1 MIELIPGSEGLL
13 RARNPIRVA
22 GYFRISNSFSKSD
35 ALAILRRMLRNR
47 IGRDESWV
55 YTGSY
60 YDRDISGMENDPRM
74 AFDRM
79 MEEARAG
86 KFDLLLTESIEHFTP
101 TADETIQC
109 VEELRSLLSPVRIIF
124 LKDGVDSETVH
135 AVVPIVRGW
144 RP

>member
-1 MIELIPGSEGLL
+1 MIELIPGSEVLL

-22 GYFRISNSFSKSD
+22 GYFRISNSFSQSD

-47 IGRDESWV
+47 IGGPESWV

-60 YDRDISGMENDPRM
+60 YDRDISGCENDPRM
-74 AFDRM
+74 EFDRM

-144 RP
+144 AL

>member
-1 MIELIPGSEGLL
+1 MTRLIQT
-13 RARNPIRVA
+13 RDTIRVA
-22 GYFRISNSFSKSD
+22 GYFRISDSSPKAD
-35 ALAILRRMLRNR
+35 APTLLRRMLRNH
-47 IGRDESWV
+47 IGSENCV
-55 YTGSY
+55 YAGAY
-60 YDRDISGMENDPRM
+60 YDREENSRT

-86 KFDLLLTESIEHFTP
+86 KFDILLTESIEHFTP
-101 TADETIQC
+101 TADETIRC
-109 VEELRSLLSPVRIIF
+109 VEELRSLPSPVRIIF